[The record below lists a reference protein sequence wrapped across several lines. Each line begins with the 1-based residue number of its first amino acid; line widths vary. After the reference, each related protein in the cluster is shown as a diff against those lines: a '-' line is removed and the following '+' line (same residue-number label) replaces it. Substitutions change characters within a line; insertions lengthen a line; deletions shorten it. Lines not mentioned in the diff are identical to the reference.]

1 MTEKYQK
8 SATRAPINEPGLPHP
23 PPELLSPFRQ
33 HPNPLISKQI
43 KINQGNSRIFKAKN
57 NGVSYDHRL
66 LLPISLNRNLPLGSF
81 TQCSRCHC
89 AIRAHSQSF
98 APIRAYSRLFAPI
111 RTYSRLFLE
120 GFDTGPMNRS
130 SIRPCSLTY

>member
-1 MTEKYQK
+1 MTEMRQK

-66 LLPISLNRNLPLGSF
+66 LLPIFLNRNPLGSF

-98 APIRAYSRLFAPI
+98 APIR
-111 RTYSRLFLE
+111 TYSR
-120 GFDTGPMNRS
+120 
-130 SIRPCSLTY
+130 

>member
-1 MTEKYQK
+1 MTEMRQK
-8 SATRAPINEPGLPHP
+8 LASRAPINEAEPPHP
-23 PPELLSPFRQ
+23 AAKLLLPFSQ

-43 KINQGNSRIFKAKN
+43 KVNQVNSRIFKAKN

-66 LLPISLNRNLPLGSF
+66 LLPNSLNRNLPLGSF

-98 APIRAYSRLFAPI
+98 AVI
-111 RTYSRLFLE
+111 RTYPR
-120 GFDTGPMNRS
+120 
-130 SIRPCSLTY
+130 